1 MKENILCRIKMWKK
15 KTFTIFFPSLNLR
28 YFHIRIMNFFEKK
41 NRQKHAL
48 FSIFLIFP
56 IFRYF
61 SKTCW
66 DIIQDSL
73 VWYILILDIPKL
85 RHFQYLIWVRKLST
99 HFHDFHDQD
108 LPWFYFSGDFM
119 RTLMAFS
126 FGKPVLMKRWERFS

>member
-1 MKENILCRIKMWKK
+1 MKK
-15 KTFTIFFPSLNLR
+15 KTFTIFFLPWIWDIFILELW
-28 YFHIRIMNFFEKK
+28 
-41 NRQKHAL
+41 
-48 FSIFLIFP
+48 IFLKNKIVKNMPYSRFFSFFP